1 MSRKTRSDSI
11 TAALQSAQGVA
22 VVDWPETV
30 ERLSKQEDAA
40 MALRIFC
47 EEIIPARTKA
57 NWTKY
62 PMDVATDARLSNA
75 QVMASSAQAIL
86 DKSGPVI
93 FSGKNKTTPV
103 PNPALMAFK
112 AYASLAEQLK
122 KSLHIS
128 LNVSGARS
136 DSRHAGEAAG
146 MASDMQ
152 DLMDNDLLAR
162 PN

>member
-1 MSRKTRSDSI
+1 MARKSRSDSV

-40 MALRIFC
+40 MALRIFN

-57 NWTKY
+57 SWTKY
-62 PMDVATDARLSNA
+62 PMDVATAARLSNA

-146 MASDMQ
+146 MASDIA

-162 PN
+162 PH